1 MTRSKK
7 IPEFKN
13 REEEAEFWDTHST
26 ADYEDYWKPVRV
38 VFAKNLSSGITVRLN
53 SDVLKKLREKA
64 SEKGIGPTTL
74 IRMWV
79 MERLNKEYA
88 AV

>member
-1 MTRSKK
+1 MAKSKK

-13 REEEAEFWDTHST
+13 REEEAKFWDTHST
-26 ADYEDYWKPVRV
+26 ADYWDSWKPVKV

>member
-1 MTRSKK
+1 MTKSKK
-7 IPEFKN
+7 IPDFKS
-13 REEEAEFWDTHST
+13 REEEAKFWDTHST
-26 ADYEDYWKPVRV
+26 ADYEDSWKPVKV

-64 SEKGIGPTTL
+64 AQKGIGPTTL

-79 MERLNKEYA
+79 MERLEKDYA
-88 AV
+88 KA